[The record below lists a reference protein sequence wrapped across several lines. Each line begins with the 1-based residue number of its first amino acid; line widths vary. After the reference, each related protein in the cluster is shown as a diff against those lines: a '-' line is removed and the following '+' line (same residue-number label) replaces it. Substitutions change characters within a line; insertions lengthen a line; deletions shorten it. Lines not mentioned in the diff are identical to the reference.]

1 MFQSVVRVVVH
12 ATLTLGVVTSISS
25 RAAELP
31 STPSPSS
38 MQPKGSLVII
48 GGALRDDND
57 AVWTRIVQLAGGKNA
72 RIAVFASASASPER
86 AGNYLIERLNQRLL
100 RPCCRTPRRF

>member
-1 MFQSVVRVVVH
+1 MFQFVVRVVVH
-12 ATLTLGVVTSISS
+12 ATLALGVVASINSH
-25 RAAELP
+25 AAELP
-31 STPSPSS
+31 SMPASP
-38 MQPKGSLVII
+38 QPKGSLVII

-86 AGNYLIERLNQRLL
+86 AGNYIIER
-100 RPCCRTPRRF
+100 